1 MPETE
6 TETAT
11 EMVTLT
17 VEIDVYI
24 VDSRGV
30 LPDPM
35 DIGRWQDN
43 LVEMIDEIP
52 GVPVCTDNSHELNG
66 EVYICGQ
73 HVTQMEDSEWRI
85 GRMEVLRAKHGD
97 RIKNMFT
104 PERRPY
110 SV

>member
-1 MPETE
+1 MTV
-6 TETAT
+6 

-24 VDSRGV
+24 ADSRGV

-35 DIGRWQDN
+35 DINLWQGT
-43 LVEMIDEIP
+43 LVDIIDDLD
-52 GVPVCTDNSHELNG
+52 GVPVCTDVEHECN
-66 EVYICGQ
+66 Q
-73 HVTQMEDSEWRI
+73 HISQMEDSEWRI
-85 GRMEVLRAKHGD
+85 GRTEVLRAKHGD
-97 RIKNMFT
+97 RVKNVFT

>member
-6 TETAT
+6 TETTT

-35 DIGRWQDN
+35 NIGGWQDN
-43 LVEMIDEIP
+43 IVDMIDDVAGI
-52 GVPVCTDNSHELNG
+52 PVCTDTDHVS
-66 EVYICGQ
+66 CQQ
-73 HVTQMEDSEWRI
+73 HVSFMEDGEWRI
-85 GRMEVLRAKHGD
+85 GRAEVLRAKHGD
-97 RIKNMFT
+97 RVKNMFT